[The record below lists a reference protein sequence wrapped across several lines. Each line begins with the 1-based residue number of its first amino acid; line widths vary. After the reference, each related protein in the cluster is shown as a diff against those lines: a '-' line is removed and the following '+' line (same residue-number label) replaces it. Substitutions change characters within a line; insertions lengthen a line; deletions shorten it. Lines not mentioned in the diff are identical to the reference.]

1 MSKTPPSQQP
11 LGPLSVG
18 NVVSAALVLY
28 RSHLKLYFG
37 IALQAY
43 LWFLVPFL
51 VLIPIGLILTFLTRN
66 ANTTPLVL
74 LIIPIAI
81 ALFIF
86 VFAKYLANSALISR
100 LAFSDLVSKPETKQE
115 ARRHI
120 VPRQWSFFRVALQV
134 GFSLIG
140 VYFLLGLLV
149 SIVLGIIVG
158 LIFYFSKDSSIGQII
173 GVLLIIAGVIGFL
186 FAIVWFLSR
195 WFIAE
200 VPLAVEQNIDG
211 GQSVA
216 RSWELTKNFVVKIQ
230 LIFMVAFLVT
240 LPLLGVTTYIPYIFL
255 LFTEEGSSLYW
266 SIYALYFIGSLVG
279 GVFILPFWQAIKA
292 VLYYD
297 LRSRKEGIGLQ
308 MRDNI

>member
-1 MSKTPPSQQP
+1 MSRTPPSQQP
-11 LGPLSVG
+11 PVPLSVG
-18 NVVSAALVLY
+18 NVVSAALLLY

-37 IALQAY
+37 IALEAY

-51 VLIPIGLILTFLTRN
+51 VLVPIGLILTFVTKN
-66 ANTTPLVL
+66 ANNTPLVL
-74 LIIPIAI
+74 LILPIAI

-86 VFAKYLANSALISR
+86 VFAKFLANSALISR
-100 LAFSDLVSKPETKQE
+100 LAFSDLVSKPETKHE

-120 VPRQWSFFRVALQV
+120 VPRQWSFLRVALQV
-134 GFSLIG
+134 FIFLIL
-140 VYFLLGLLV
+140 VYILLGLLL
-149 SIVLGIIVG
+149 SIVLGIVVG
-158 LIFYFSKDSSIGQII
+158 LIFYISRELSIGQII
-173 GVLLIIAGVIGFL
+173 GGVLIIVGSIGFL
-186 FAIVWFLSR
+186 FAIVWFVSR

-200 VPLAVEQNIDG
+200 VPLAVEPNING

-230 LIFMVAFLVT
+230 LIVMVAFLVT

-255 LFTEEGSSLYW
+255 LFTKEGSNLYW
-266 SIYALYFIGSLVG
+266 LVSALYLVGSLVG
-279 GVFILPFWQAIKA
+279 GVLVLPFWQALKA